1 LGVKGIINDITVK
14 PSIKMIDVK
23 QKIEEAFQRQA
34 RLDSKE
40 IDVDVDDNQITL
52 KGCVHS
58 WREKDDAARA
68 AWAAP
73 GVTKVENKLQVQ
85 Y

>member
-1 LGVKGIINDITVK
+1 LDAKD
-14 PSIKMIDVK
+14 IDV
-23 QKIEEAFQRQA
+23 
-34 RLDSKE
+34 RLN
-40 IDVDVDDNQITL
+40 DNKVTL
-52 KGCVHS
+52 KGFVSS

-73 GVTKVENKLQVQ
+73 GVCKVENQLLVN